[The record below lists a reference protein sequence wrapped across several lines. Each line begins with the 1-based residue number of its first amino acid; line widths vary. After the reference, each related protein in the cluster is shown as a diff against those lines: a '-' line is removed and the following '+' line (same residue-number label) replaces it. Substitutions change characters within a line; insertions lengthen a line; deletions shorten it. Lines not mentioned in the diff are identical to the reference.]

1 MVVAEKCKTFD
12 ISNRFVQDEITVS
25 KTVRR
30 IGRNLIAETSDRPE
44 GRGSADS
51 IRDKDII
58 SLVINQ
64 LLEDGKYFKAALMVF
79 GFNTGFRTGDMLS
92 LRVKDLY
99 DLETMT
105 CKNSITISEDKTGKS
120 RMVYLNQ
127 AVQLM
132 LNLLMR
138 VKTLSADNY
147 VFRSE
152 GNRKAYLLLIER
164 DADGNV
170 VEVRTT
176 GERYDENGNKRE
188 VAPTTVMTT
197 SRWLKETFGQV
208 YPELQISSY
217 TFRQSYAYWLSKGWN
232 EERYS
237 ACVTAD
243 FGHSSRA
250 LTEKHY
256 MGVTKSELKNKQLSM
271 NLGLEGILMYLGD

>member
-1 MVVAEKCKTFD
+1 MHDDYIEDRRALAPPFV
-12 ISNRFVQDEITVS
+12 IS
-25 KTVRR
+25 
-30 IGRNLIAETSDRPE
+30 
-44 GRGSADS
+44 
-51 IRDKDII
+51 
-58 SLVINQ
+58 
-64 LLEDGKYFKAALMVF
+64 KYFSLIKDSY
-79 GFNTGFRTGDMLS
+79 GDHAV
-92 LRVKDLY
+92 VKQERFINNEIKPD
-99 DLETMT
+99 DQTKNMETMSS
-105 CKNSITISEDKTGKS
+105 KKSITISEDKTGKS

-197 SRWLKETFGQV
+197 SRWLKESFGQV